1 MTDIFKFTRT
11 KIKPLK
17 RVFFFIL
24 SWWSVVFTYSL
35 QIDFSVCED
44 IFKCST
50 SKSLSLSLP
59 TLPSSF
65 LFFSLKGTVSVLH
78 AAAISSSSG

>member
-59 TLPSSF
+59 TLPSSI
-65 LFFSLKGTVSVLH
+65 FSLKGTVSVLH